1 MTSYAICPVCRL
13 RMECSAEA
21 QFLRCDR
28 CQHVFERSEPDVP
41 TAMAADA
48 PVESI
53 PEALP
58 ADQAPGRFRD
68 SVTGSPDG
76 VLWWQG
82 NYVRGLTVQAGV
94 VVLRP
99 EFVAFIPAAKAK
111 NLIGALAGGLAS
123 AASPIQTIPLD
134 WLRHRPDPLQM
145 VNDLWAER
153 PDDFDRCLFEIV
165 EHLGGFIWARSAA
178 RVARPAKATTGHSEG
193 LMFVRHEA
201 ELRGYAPAGSVLDRL
216 LSAWQE
222 TAPSA
227 RSDVIGL
234 LVVSVLPLL
243 LAAALFVGSL
253 LTPDIPAWAPLI
265 GLGLAGLLYLIA
277 GIKVMW
283 LRLRQRGKPQ
293 STDPS

>member
-1 MTSYAICPVCRL
+1 MTTYTICPVCRL
-13 RMECSAEA
+13 RMECSAKAE
-21 QFLRCDR
+21 FLRCDR
-28 CQHVFERSEPDVP
+28 CQHVFARSEPDIP
-41 TAMAADA
+41 AALPADA

-53 PEALP
+53 PEVLP
-58 ADQAPGRFRD
+58 ADQAPGRLHD
-68 SVTGSPDG
+68 SDARSLDG
-76 VLWWQG
+76 ILWWHG
-82 NYVRGLTVQAGV
+82 NYVEGLTAQAGV

-99 EFVAFIPAAKAK
+99 EFVAFIPEAKAK
-111 NLIGALAGGLAS
+111 NLVTALAGGLAS
-123 AASPIQTIPLD
+123 AVSPIPTIPLD

-145 VNDLWAER
+145 VNDLWTER

-165 EHLGGFIWARSAA
+165 AHLGGFIWARSAA
-178 RVARPAKATTGHSEG
+178 RVARPAKGTTGNFEA
-193 LMFVRHEA
+193 LVFVRHEA
-201 ELRGYAPAGSVLDRL
+201 ELRGSAPVGSELNRL
-216 LSAWQE
+216 LSGWQE

-265 GLGLAGLLYLIA
+265 GLGLAGLLYLLA

-283 LRLRQRGKPQ
+283 LRLRQRRKPR
-293 STDPS
+293 SGNAS

>member
-1 MTSYAICPVCRL
+1 MTTYTRCPVCRL
-13 RMECSAEA
+13 RMECSAKA

-28 CQHVFERSEPDVP
+28 CQHVFERAEPDVP
-41 TAMAADA
+41 AALPADA

-53 PEALP
+53 PEVLP
-58 ADQAPGRFRD
+58 ADQAPGRLHD
-68 SVTGSPDG
+68 SDAGPPDG
-76 VLWWQG
+76 ILWWQG
-82 NYVRGLTVQAGV
+82 NYVEGLTAQAGV
-94 VVLRP
+94 AVLRP
-99 EFVAFIPAAKAK
+99 EFVAFIPEAEAK
-111 NLIGALAGGLAS
+111 NLVGVLAGGLAS
-123 AASPIQTIPLD
+123 AVSPIQTIPLD
-134 WLRHRPDPLQM
+134 WLRHRPNPLQM
-145 VNDLWAER
+145 VNDLWTER

-178 RVARPAKATTGHSEG
+178 HVARPAKGTTGHSEV
-193 LMFVRHEA
+193 LIFVRHQA

-216 LSAWQE
+216 ISGWQE

-243 LAAALFVGSL
+243 LAGALFVGSL

-265 GLGLAGLLYLIA
+265 GLGLAGLLYLLA

-293 STDPS
+293 SGNAS